1 MVETQFRRNSHLAVK
16 RRIVD
21 FHYLSFRS
29 RQGYLRNIRLPR
41 HIVGIAFTT
50 SFNVDDLQMN
60 AM

>member
-1 MVETQFRRNSHLAVK
+1 MVETQFRRNSHLALK

-21 FHYLSFRS
+21 FHYLSYNS
-29 RQGYLRNIRLPR
+29 SQGYLRNIRHPR

-50 SFNVDDLQMN
+50 PFKVDDLQVN